1 MKHLFLFFAL
11 LFFGTVNAQDTLKLK
26 INNPAPRVGDEI
38 EISFSLEFIT
48 QEIENQIKGDVI
60 VSNDF
65 YYGTNP
71 DYFRK
76 TLEFTKAGEQ
86 TVGPFKFDFNGKTFV
101 TDSVTISV
109 DKKLPFEEGV
119 WIRVAQ
125 DGYGQKYLIIE
136 QLIGNKSDYKKEK
149 DGFSYTAG
157 GEKDDNIEFA
167 DLDKE
172 NIDEVSIGNS
182 QSMENTR
189 TAEGADIFAPGLRY
203 SFKKYTYTVSDRFEG
218 TFSFKKKHFKNLPKK
233 AYFND
238 LTEER

>member
-1 MKHLFLFFAL
+1 MKNLFLIIAL
-11 LFFGTVNAQDTLKLK
+11 VSATCVNAQDTLKLK

-38 EISFSLEFIT
+38 ELSFSLELIT
-48 QEIENQIKGDVI
+48 EEIEKQLNGDII
-60 VSNDF
+60 VSNDSF
-65 YYGTNP
+65 FGMNS

-76 TLEFTKAGEQ
+76 TLEFTKAGVQ
-86 TVGPFKFDFNGKTFV
+86 TVGPFQFDFNGKTFV
-101 TDSVTISV
+101 TDSVTVSV
-109 DKKLPFEEGV
+109 EKKLPFEEGV

-157 GEKDDNIEFA
+157 GEKDENIEFA
-167 DLDKE
+167 DLDEE
-172 NIDEVSIGNS
+172 NIAEVSIGNS

-189 TAEGADIFAPGLRY
+189 TAEGAEIFAPGLRY

-218 TFSFKKKHFKNLPKK
+218 TFSFKKQHFKNLPKR

-238 LTEER
+238 LTGER